1 MNLKIISAGAGS
13 GKTYTLTNQMADLLT
28 PNPETKEVAVRAAGI
43 IATTF
48 TNKAAAE
55 LKERVRIKLLDR
67 GLSTEADDLSN
78 AMIGTVHAIGVQLL
92 KRFAFEAGV
101 SPDVDI
107 IADTDHQS
115 IFNQSLATVLPFEL
129 IEKMNHLSERLGFL
143 KGFRTK
149 DWRKELRE
157 LVNIAR
163 SNNFQVDAL
172 EQSKQHSI
180 DSFIALLPPVSEH
193 SGHFFDAHLAELLE
207 KTLLNLNQNEDKTK
221 SKHTLIG
228 KLKGI
233 QNTIRNK
240 GALNWYTWASIP
252 KMTVP
257 KKSRDDAFDLQEF
270 AKKHLSHP
278 HFRRDV
284 TAYISTIF
292 DTAIAAIQEY
302 QSYKQARGLIDYTD
316 MEVMILELLEND
328 LVLEVLQDE
337 IDLLL
342 VDEFQDTNPIQLQIF
357 LKLTQIAKQAI
368 WVGDPKQS
376 IYGFRGAA
384 PELMEAVISSTDNI
398 ENLPNS
404 WRSRADLVHGVNGLF
419 VEAFG
424 DSMPPERIALIPAY
438 PKAGETEPEELKTA
452 LHHWHFN
459 FEGKR
464 SPKKPWMERCI
475 ARSIVATLQEDYKVR
490 IKGTNEL
497 RPIQPSDIA
506 VLCRSNSACQA
517 MASAL
522 NAEGLAA
529 SIARTGLLQT
539 AESALLM
546 ACLRFILNKHDALSV
561 AEIMLLAS
569 KENIED
575 ILAHRMSYLHR
586 ERIKAA
592 QEEGKK
598 ESWRPENTYIEL
610 LHIIRYQSK
619 ELSAAEILN
628 WVIERLDVRRIVAS
642 WPNADQRLS
651 NVDALRK
658 LALDYEDSCTRLH
671 SAATLGGFLLW
682 LDDLADAEYDAQG
695 RGAGKDAVHV
705 MTYHKSKGL
714 EWPFVVCHSLE
725 GDLKDSIWG
734 FRIFSTA
741 DKIDIQRP
749 LDNRLL
755 CYWVNPYADQIGKT
769 ALEELV
775 QAHPDFLKSQKA
787 ALAEEARVLYVG
799 LTRARDYLIFPT
811 KDKKE
816 PKWLNR
822 VYHHGKGDLPSLPVQ
837 SNELLWT
844 WQEQLIPLKTQL
856 FNYETTMSNAPDS
869 EKAIHYLPPRA
880 GQQQF
885 EAAQTDFSQLLPT
898 NAELR
903 IGKTHHFAKSLVLNP
918 EIDYLTVQSVFK
930 TYLLGYTPTQTEE
943 QKEAIAQLLL
953 KQYELTTQIRSKDL
967 LYYAKAFY
975 YYLEQTLGILTYQK
989 YYSFIYY
996 QDSQMVKSVLDLVGS
1011 NEKGEKFILQSA
1023 PQVITKIVQQKNN
1036 LKEEM
1041 ATLHFAA
1048 QHLNSTQTFI
1058 WQPLEGTFVK
1068 TDIKQI
1074 EKQSSLF

>member
-28 PNPETKEVAVRAAGI
+28 PNQETGEIAVRASGI

-67 GLSTEADDLSN
+67 GLSAEADELGS

-107 IADTDHQS
+107 IADSDHQS
-115 IFNQSLATVLPFEL
+115 IFNQSLATVLPVEL
-129 IEKMNHLSERLGFL
+129 IEQMNQLSERLGFL
-143 KGFRTK
+143 KGYRTK
-149 DWRKELRE
+149 DWRKELRD

-163 SNNFQVDAL
+163 SNNFDATTL
-172 EQSKQHSI
+172 QQSKQHSI
-180 DSFIALLPPVSEH
+180 DSFVAILPAVSNQTAEYW
-193 SGHFFDAHLAELLE
+193 DAKLAELIDN
-207 KTLLNLNQNEDKTK
+207 TLLALQNNEDTTK
-221 SKHTLIG
+221 GKHTLIG

-240 GALNWYTWASIP
+240 GVLNWHSWASIA
-252 KMTVP
+252 KLKAP
-257 KKSRDDAFDLQEF
+257 KKSRDDVFDLIDF
-270 AKKHLSHP
+270 AQKHLAHP
-278 HFRRDV
+278 NFRKDI
-284 TAYISTIF
+284 TDYIGLIF

-376 IYGFRGAA
+376 IYGFRGADPA
-384 PELMEAVISSTDNI
+384 LMEAVINSTDNI

-404 WRSRADLVHGVNGLF
+404 WRSRADLVNGVNGLF

-424 DSMPPERIALIPAY
+424 ETMPPERIALIPAY
-438 PKAGETEPEELKTA
+438 DKDKEPESLNKA
-452 LHHWHFN
+452 IHHWHFN
-459 FEGKR
+459 FEGNR
-464 SPKKPWMERCI
+464 APKKPWMERCI
-475 ARSIVATLQEDYKVR
+475 ARSIVEVLGQDYRVR
-490 IKGTNEL
+490 VKGTNEL
-497 RPIQPSDIA
+497 RAIEPADIA
-506 VLCRSNSACQA
+506 VLCRSNSACQS
-517 MASAL
+517 MAEAL
-522 NAEGLAA
+522 NAEGLQA
-529 SIARTGLLQT
+529 SIAQNGLLQT
-539 AESALLM
+539 AESALLL
-546 ACLRFILNKHDALSV
+546 ACLRFVLNKHDALSI
-561 AEIMLLAS
+561 AEILLLAS
-569 KENIED
+569 KEHVAD
-575 ILAHRMSYLHR
+575 ILADRMEYLTK
-586 ERIKAA
+586 EKLKQA
-592 QEEGKK
+592 QEEAAKK
-598 ESWRPENTYIEL
+598 ERWKPESPYIKL
-610 LHIIRYQSK
+610 LHTIRYQSK

-628 WVIERLDVRRIVAS
+628 WIIERMDIRRIVAG
-642 WPNADQRLS
+642 WPNADQRLA
-651 NVDALRK
+651 NIDALRK
-658 LALDYEDSCTRLH
+658 LALDYEESCTRLH

-695 RGAGKDAVHV
+695 SRSGKDAVHV

-725 GDLKDSIWG
+725 GDLKDNLWG
-734 FRIFSTA
+734 FRIIATT
-741 DKIDIQRP
+741 DTIDIQQP
-749 LDNRLL
+749 LQNRLL

-769 ALEELV
+769 ALEEIV
-775 QAHPDFLKSQKA
+775 QAHPDFLLSQKT

-799 LTRARDYLIFPT
+799 LTRARDYLVFPT
-811 KDKKE
+811 KSKKE

-822 VYHHGKGDLPSLPVQ
+822 VYHHGKENLPSLPLQ
-837 SNELLWT
+837 SNELIWT
-844 WQEQLIPLKTQL
+844 WQDQLIPLQSKT
-856 FNYETTMSNAPDS
+856 FNYETNMAAVTA
-869 EKAIHYLPPRA
+869 KATTIDYLPPRA

-885 EAAQTDFSQLLPT
+885 EAAQTEFAQLLTP
-898 NAELR
+898 NVELR
-903 IGKTHHFAKSLVLNP
+903 IGKTHTYAKSLVLH
-918 EIDYLTVQSVFK
+918 EEVDYLIAQSVFK
-930 TYLLGYTPTQTEE
+930 TYILGYSPNQTEE
-943 QKEAIAQLLL
+943 QKKQIATTLLQ
-953 KQYELTTQIRSKDL
+953 QYELQEYIRVKDL

-975 YYLEQTLGILTYQK
+975 HYLEQHFGTVKYQK
-989 YYSFIYY
+989 YHTFVHQ
-996 QDSQMVKSVLDLVGS
+996 QDQQLVRATLDLVATNDK
-1011 NEKGEKFILQSA
+1011 NENILLCST

-1036 LKEEM
+1036 IKEEI

-1048 QHLNSTQTFI
+1048 QYLNQAKGLL
-1058 WQPLEGTFVK
+1058 WQPLEGKFVEASVL
-1068 TDIKQI
+1068 QV
-1074 EKQSSLF
+1074 EKQSSLL